1 LRIHKLKPKQKEYKM
16 NNLCYGRKWIA
27 EENKNHKLNLNA
39 VIEEAMADKSI
50 MDYREERN
58 RALGVPETDMCYA
71 FVGLTEQ
78 AIEQYL
84 SELKKRNL
92 PWITPIYKLG
102 SRTVAAI
109 IVSTYLD
116 FVFVDGSLPK
126 IQSIIKHMRVN
137 LELASTFHQSRQDH
151 SGAWVIASRSLGKNW
166 TRRQMQEFIKTH
178 STSSDCRIPKKEGE
192 TLCLHLIEV
201 LIRVGLCVERHSY
214 DNKGNR
220 TTWLMPADSIVDNL
234 NSVHEELMSMAKI
247 IYAPMIVP
255 PVRHTLTECGGTHSP
270 HLRKGIVSSSYL
282 YFQDENYKTKYSGS
296 EPSEECVNALNKL
309 MATEWCVN
317 ERVYTI
323 MKDLFENN
331 TRVGNLP
338 PFEPDPKL
346 FSDTNTEESV
356 RITLWKD
363 WFRRINDTVRMH
375 LRLKIA
381 ADMIGHGYFYHG
393 WTFDFRG
400 RAYALSDLL
409 SPQSGDHDKSLL
421 MFANPMKQTTRGSY
435 WLKIHVANLFDQD
448 KLPFA
453 KRIEWVDNNMSM
465 LRSINEDPYANI
477 RLWADDKPKKNQ
489 SFQRLAAVFELFRT
503 DGMTQL
509 PVGMDG
515 SCNGIQHWAA
525 IARDP
530 VIGSMVNLLP
540 AQKPGDAYSVVAE
553 EVTTSMAEQVGID
566 DWATIMMSYW
576 DGKISRGVVKR
587 AVMTDPYG
595 VTKRGIVDGLV
606 NDGNLLFID
615 VKQRHKAANYLADHI
630 IKAMDHLLKIPN
642 AGKLWLKSVT
652 DIAAEM
658 GKHLAWKTPTGFL
671 VRHRYYP
678 LVTRSVDIYTL
689 VKRRQVLFAEFD
701 KYAVHPRRAKNGIS
715 PNVIHS
721 FDASH
726 MVKTINRM
734 SECGVEDY
742 AFIHDSYGCHA
753 PMVDTMRS
761 ITQEEFVKLHG
772 TNLLE
777 DLKIQFEEYLGV
789 ELPDVPKTGTLDITK
804 VLESEYFF
812 H

>member
-1 LRIHKLKPKQKEYKM
+1 M
-16 NNLCYGRKWIA
+16 TNLCYGKKWEA
-27 EENKNHKLNLNA
+27 DQNKNHKLNLNA

-50 MDYREERN
+50 LDYCEERN
-58 RALGVPETDMCYA
+58 RALGVPETDLCYA
-71 FVGLTEQ
+71 LVGLTEE

-92 PWITPIYKLG
+92 PWISPIYRLG

-126 IQSIIKHMRVN
+126 IQSIVKHMRIN
-137 LELASTFHQSRQDH
+137 LELASSFHQTRHDN
-151 SGAWVIASRSLGKNW
+151 SGAWVLASRSLGKRW

-178 STSSDCRIPKKEGE
+178 SCNVDCRIPKKDGE
-192 TLCLHLIEV
+192 ILCLHLIDV
-201 LIRVGLCVERHSY
+201 LVRVGLCEEKHSF

-220 TTWLMPADSIVDNL
+220 TTWMMPTEMVVKNL
-234 NSVHEELMSMAKI
+234 NTVHEELMSMAKI

-296 EPSEECVNALNKL
+296 EPSEMCVTALNKL

-317 ERVYTI
+317 ERVFTV

-346 FSDTNTEESV
+346 FTDDNEETIRV
-356 RITLWKD
+356 TLWKE
-363 WFRRINDTVRMH
+363 WFKRINDTVRMH

-381 ADMIGHGYFYHG
+381 QDMVGHGYFYHG

-421 MFANPMKQTTRGSY
+421 LFANPMKQTNSGMY

-448 KLPFA
+448 KLPFDD
-453 KRIEWVDNNMSM
+453 RIAWVDSNMSM
-465 LRSINEDPYANI
+465 LKSINDDPYGTI

-489 SFQRLAAVFELFRT
+489 SFQRLASVFELFRT

-509 PVGMDG
+509 PIGMDG

-530 VIGSMVNLLP
+530 VIGAMVNLTP
-540 AQKPGDAYSVVAE
+540 SNKPGDAYSVVAAV
-553 EVTTSMAEQVGID
+553 VTQSMNERVGQD
-566 DWATIMMSYW
+566 DWATILMEYW
-576 DGKISRGVVKR
+576 GHKIGRGVVKR

-606 NDGNLLFID
+606 HDGNMMFID
-615 VKQRHKAANYLADHI
+615 IKERHKAANYLADHI
-630 IKAMDHLLKIPN
+630 IKAMNKLLKIPN
-642 AGKLWLKSVT
+642 AGKLWLKEVT

-658 GKHLAWKTPTGFL
+658 GKHLAWTTPTGFL

-678 LVTRSVDIYTL
+678 MLTRTVDIYTL
-689 VKRRQVLFAEFD
+689 AKRRQVLFAEFD
-701 KYAVHPRRAKNGIS
+701 RFAVHPRRAKNGIS

-721 FDASH
+721 FDAAH
-726 MVKTINRM
+726 MVQTITKM
-734 SECGVEDY
+734 AALGIEDFS
-742 AFIHDSYGCHA
+742 FIHDSYGCHA
-753 PMVDTMRS
+753 PMVNTMRS
-761 ITQEEFVKLHG
+761 ITQEEFVKLHSG
-772 TNLLE
+772 NLLE
-777 DLKIQFEEYLGV
+777 DLKKQFEEYLGV
-789 ELPDVPKTGTLDITK
+789 ELPDVPETGALDINQ
-804 VLESEYFF
+804 VLESRYFF